1 MSKEIKKITAD
12 EVYPVSMRRLGD
24 RPNSSSAQGR
34 GGMSSAELK
43 GFMDK
48 YPELVKERLNELID
62 LCNAPSDEGLAKLIK
77 TPVLNPTTE
86 KEFSLFDWFSYAKTY
101 LKGDKGDKG
110 GKGDKGDKGN
120 VLYATFDVEDGYL
133 KMHTPDEYQGA
144 QFQLNSNGYLEV
156 VIL

>member
-12 EVYPVSMRRLGD
+12 EVYPVSMKRLAD

-34 GGMSSAELK
+34 GGMSAAELK

-48 YPELVKERLNELID
+48 YPALVKERLNELID
-62 LCNAPSDEGLAKLIK
+62 ICNASSDEGLAKLIK
-77 TPVLNPTTE
+77 TPVLNPTTG
-86 KEFSLFDWFSYAKTY
+86 KEFSLFDWFAYARTY

-110 GKGDKGDKGN
+110 DKGN
-120 VLYATFDVEDGYL
+120 VFYATFDIQDGYL

-156 VIL
+156 VIS